1 MFEDRSEGEAIM
13 KTWIVVILVVFLVLF
28 VAVATA
34 PGFEKSLSPADVPK
48 CDPATEATH
57 KGTVGRVEDYMRP
70 ASGGMGRG
78 LLSFW
83 WPTCGGCSCL
93 FQTSLLGFRNSA
105 EAAH

>member
-1 MFEDRSEGEAIM
+1 VFEDRSEGEAIM

-78 LLSFW
+78 ATLILVAHLW
-83 WPTCGGCSCL
+83 RL
-93 FQTSLLGFRNSA
+93 FLPFSNFFTRLQ
-105 EAAH
+105 E